1 MSLRTSRATR
11 RGVERNGEGS
21 QGGRVAGEAKQELI
35 RAYKSL
41 LKEAV
46 EARPSGMRLRIASQI
61 GKNKSFVSQI
71 TSPNYKT
78 PLPEKYVEPILDAI
92 HLTKRER
99 EQFLDIYHR
108 AHPRARGHAAEAP
121 AGETRTLQI
130 ELPKLES
137 RRLENRVDQL
147 VLQFARNLSELTR
160 RR

>member
-1 MSLRTSRATR
+1 MAES
-11 RGVERNGEGS
+11 
-21 QGGRVAGEAKQELI
+21 KQELI
-35 RAYKSL
+35 RTYKTI
-41 LKEAV
+41 LKDAV
-46 EARPSGMRLRIASQI
+46 EARPSGLRLKIASQI

-108 AHPRARGHAAEAP
+108 AHPRARTHPAEP
-121 AGETRTLQI
+121 ATGETRVLRI
-130 ELPKLES
+130 ELPRLES
-137 RRLENRVDQL
+137 QRQENKLDQL
-147 VLQFARNLSELTR
+147 IVQFARNLSDFAR

>member
-1 MSLRTSRATR
+1 
-11 RGVERNGEGS
+11 
-21 QGGRVAGEAKQELI
+21 VAGEAKQELI

-46 EARPSGMRLRIASQI
+46 EARPSGIRLRIASQI

-78 PLPEKYVEPILDAI
+78 PLPEKYVEPILEVI

-99 EQFLDIYHR
+99 ERFLDAYHR
-108 AHPRARGHAAEAP
+108 AHPRARGHPAEAP
-121 AGETRTLQI
+121 AGETRILKL

-137 RRLENRVDQL
+137 RRMENRIDQL
-147 VLQFARNLSELTR
+147 VLQFARNLSDFAR
-160 RR
+160 RH

>member
-1 MSLRTSRATR
+1 LRDRTIREAKDG
-11 RGVERNGEGS
+11 RGDE
-21 QGGRVAGEAKQELI
+21 VAETKQELI
-35 RAYKSL
+35 RAYKTF

-46 EARPSGMRLRIASQI
+46 EARPSGLRLKIASQI

-92 HLTKRER
+92 HLTQKERER
-99 EQFLDIYHR
+99 FLHIYRR
-108 AHPRARGHAAEAP
+108 AHPRARAHATEP
-121 AGETRTLQI
+121 ARDEMRVLKI

-137 RRLENRVDQL
+137 HRMENRVDQMIA
-147 VLQFARNLSELTR
+147 QFARNLSDIAR

>member
-1 MSLRTSRATR
+1 
-11 RGVERNGEGS
+11 
-21 QGGRVAGEAKQELI
+21 VASEPKQELI

-46 EARPSGMRLRIASQI
+46 EARPSGIRLRIASQI

-92 HLTKRER
+92 HLTRPERER
-99 EQFLDIYHR
+99 FLDIYHR
-108 AHPRARGHAAEAP
+108 AHPRARDHGGAAP
-121 AGETRTLQI
+121 TGETRILQI

-147 VLQFARNLSELTR
+147 VLQFARNLSDIAR